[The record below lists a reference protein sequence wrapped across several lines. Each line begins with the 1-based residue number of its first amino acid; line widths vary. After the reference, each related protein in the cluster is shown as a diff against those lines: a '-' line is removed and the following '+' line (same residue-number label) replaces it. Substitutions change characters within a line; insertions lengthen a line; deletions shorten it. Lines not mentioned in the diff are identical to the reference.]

1 MYSQYMSALYEYNSM
16 IFYVQRKLD
25 LVLNMYVYLGG
36 IPDPPAPRC
45 QWNDN
50 LFIFMARAPDQNLLR
65 TPLLVGRGGAPNV
78 YCISIFFCKFLFSCF
93 PPIPSTQTGSYWP
106 SIAMF

>member
-16 IFYVQRKLD
+16 IVYIQRRSD
-25 LVLNMYVYLGG
+25 LVLNMYVYFGG
-36 IPDPPAPRC
+36 IPDPPPHPRC
-45 QWNDN
+45 QWNYN

-78 YCISIFFCKFLFSCF
+78 YCISTFFF
-93 PPIPSTQTGSYWP
+93 
-106 SIAMF
+106 